1 MISPKRV
8 VEQSALPSPFRQNYI
23 INYYQLCFLS
33 PFVGNFMAN
42 IVAIVMDS
50 YRIMNEEK
58 KIKEVH
64 SSNYLTID
72 WK

>member
-1 MISPKRV
+1 
-8 VEQSALPSPFRQNYI
+8 
-23 INYYQLCFLS
+23 
-33 PFVGNFMAN
+33 MAN